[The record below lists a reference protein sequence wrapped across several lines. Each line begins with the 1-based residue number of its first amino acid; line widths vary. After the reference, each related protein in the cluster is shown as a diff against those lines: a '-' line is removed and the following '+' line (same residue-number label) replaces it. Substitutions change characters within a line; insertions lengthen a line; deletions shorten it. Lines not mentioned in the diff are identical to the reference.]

1 MVTDQF
7 RLDAFTPS
15 VTPNLF
21 SLAETGS
28 TTFNSAY
35 ASTPTCTPSR
45 ASLLTGKSPWSHG
58 MLGYAED
65 ISCTE
70 YPTTMPQVLDDAGY
84 KTYISGKN
92 HFGSLGNDTFVT
104 QGYQSEQIYDGLGAG
119 ENGRDKK
126 EVRAR
131 YDDGSDRKFSTQPF
145 GRPFAPLSL
154 GIPGDTNTDPDDY
167 NIWFG
172 SQMPGVDP
180 KATCDIGWNDWHA
193 CPYSFDEY
201 LHPTNWTTERA
212 LEYIDA
218 HDFQDSPMFLKLSYH
233 RPHSPYDPPA
243 RLFDKHLNGTVPERV
258 VNETG
263 WDSKYY
269 KPAELMDKADWR
281 GDPGSEAAR
290 NTRAGYLANVEFV
303 DEGVGTVLDILS
315 SKGVLDDFLI
325 IWATDHGDM
334 NGDHYLWRKGYPW
347 EASAHVPL
355 VVRAPGGSSVKESDA
370 IVEVRDVAAT
380 IYDAAGVLDAVRG
393 RDPLM
398 NGESVLPITS
408 GDEVKVRDHLD
419 LEHSMVYNE
428 TIHWNA
434 VLGDD
439 EETGGRYKFIFNA
452 FEGTEQL
459 FDLRED
465 PNEGVDLVLWGGE
478 DVRDGVLKRFREIMV
493 KQFEDEGRG
502 EAWVK
507 DGELMVRK
515 ISVVY
520 GANYPCDH

>member
-1 MVTDQF
+1 MAPVLPHILLLVTDQF

-119 ENGRDKK
+119 
-126 EVRAR
+126 
-131 YDDGSDRKFSTQPF
+131 
-145 GRPFAPLSL
+145 
-154 GIPGDTNTDPDDY
+154 IPGDTNTDPDDY
-167 NIWFG
+167 NIWF
-172 SQMPGVDP
+172 
-180 KATCDIGWNDWHA
+180 
-193 CPYSFDEY
+193 
-201 LHPTNWTTERA
+201 
-212 LEYIDA
+212 
-218 HDFQDSPMFLKLSYH
+218 
-233 RPHSPYDPPA
+233 A